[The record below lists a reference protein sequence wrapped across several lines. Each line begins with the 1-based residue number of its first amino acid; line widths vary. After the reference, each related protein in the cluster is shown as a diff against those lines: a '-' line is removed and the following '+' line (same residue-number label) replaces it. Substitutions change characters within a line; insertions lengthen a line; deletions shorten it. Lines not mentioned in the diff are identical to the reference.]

1 MICKNGYE
9 MVDKMFEE
17 IDKSK
22 NHEISLESSFQFIDF
37 YGLIDG
43 CTLHKKKKKR
53 QFVGRCVLERLNKAF
68 LEGEICIKADGETEQ
83 SVWDLERHKRFWRHL
98 PDKR

>member
-1 MICKNGYE
+1 

-17 IDKSK
+17 IANS
-22 NHEISLESSFQFIDF
+22 NNQEISLKSCFQFIDF

-43 CTLHKKKKKR
+43 CTLSANEGKR

-68 LEGEICIKADGETEQ
+68 LHGQICMKNMQGGTRKE
-83 SVWDLERHKRFWRHL
+83 
-98 PDKR
+98 

>member
-1 MICKNGYE
+1 MSYKNGYE

-17 IDKSK
+17 IAKSK
-22 NHEISLESSFQFIDF
+22 NHEISLESSLQFIDF

-43 CTLHKKKKKR
+43 CLLPVNEGKR

-68 LEGEICIKADGETEQ
+68 LDGEIFIKEGVKNENYNKEE
-83 SVWDLERHKRFWRHL
+83 S
-98 PDKR
+98 

>member
-1 MICKNGYE
+1 MVYKNGYE

-43 CTLHKKKKKR
+43 CTLPANKGKR

-68 LEGEICIKADGETEQ
+68 LNREICIKGDRE
-83 SVWDLERHKRFWRHL
+83 
-98 PDKR
+98 